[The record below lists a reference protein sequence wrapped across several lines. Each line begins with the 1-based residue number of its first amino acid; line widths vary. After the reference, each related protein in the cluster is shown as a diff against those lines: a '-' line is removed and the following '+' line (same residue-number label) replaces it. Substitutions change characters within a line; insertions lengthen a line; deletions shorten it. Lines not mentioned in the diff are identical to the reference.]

1 MEEPYRRNELWYLAE
16 GLQQYGDGRI
26 LSSAYL
32 SWNQGYHADLY
43 WATLQSKT
51 TPMTVYSETD
61 GIFFRVFTP
70 EEQRDRESRGISV
83 KEYPAGDLSFLF
95 ESRLS
100 TLRGQEER
108 LLILKLIKGMM
119 ALE

>member
-32 SWNQGYHADLY
+32 S
-43 WATLQSKT
+43 
-51 TPMTVYSETD
+51 
-61 GIFFRVFTP
+61 GIQRVSCRSLLVFTP

-95 ESRLS
+95 EIPAVNSQGTGGEASYIKINKGDDGFRM
-100 TLRGQEER
+100 
-108 LLILKLIKGMM
+108 KLWFDFRN
-119 ALE
+119 